1 MKVER
6 KKMAFVEV
14 DITSIASSGNNARRD
29 RWQIDAIQVRTP
41 YGSATRAPL
50 VYAVRRFLLRLLHYR
65 PFIFREKIL
74 GAGRSFRFLTRTS
87 RGKNRL
93 AFLYSAVETVNTSRL
108 IIG

>member
-50 VYAVRRFLLRLLHYR
+50 VYAVRRFLLGCFVTGRLSSVKKSLEQAD
-65 PFIFREKIL
+65 PF
-74 GAGRSFRFLTRTS
+74 AS
-87 RGKNRL
+87 
-93 AFLYSAVETVNTSRL
+93 
-108 IIG
+108 